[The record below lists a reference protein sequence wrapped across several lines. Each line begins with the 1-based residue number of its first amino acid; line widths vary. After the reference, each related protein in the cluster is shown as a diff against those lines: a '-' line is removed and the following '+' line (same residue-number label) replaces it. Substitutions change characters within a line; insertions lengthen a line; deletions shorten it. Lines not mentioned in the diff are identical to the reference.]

1 LLEVPLGPQLIEEV
15 APLRP
20 RVAGGYSRHGRV
32 GGDIDNRGDRGA
44 EAEGVERPRVAAE
57 GGGE

>member
-20 RVAGGYSRHGRV
+20 RVSGGYNRLGRV

-44 EAEGVERPRVAAE
+44 EAEGVERPRVAA
-57 GGGE
+57 